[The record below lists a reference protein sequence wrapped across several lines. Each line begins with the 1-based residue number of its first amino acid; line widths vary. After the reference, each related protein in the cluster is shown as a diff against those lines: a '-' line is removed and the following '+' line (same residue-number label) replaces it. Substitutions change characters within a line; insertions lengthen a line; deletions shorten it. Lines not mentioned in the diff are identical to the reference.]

1 MIIKIKPSKVRK
13 DRVEQFYEVFGYTIR
28 NQIIIELMIK
38 GELTITELE
47 LFLVN
52 TKRNKITKASRKA
65 AMNNLS
71 KMKKPP
77 IHRRTLNNHLTEN
90 RLAGIVNYRKDGLKC
105 YWYLKE
111 HELVHYIRD
120 YLTDKPIRRKHHTN
134 SVGELWE
141 ELSNNFEIGER
152 FKVKLLRER
161 CNVPTLSN
169 ARLSQLLKELSNTP
183 LLTKVSHGVNVREM
197 NSEEE

>member
-1 MIIKIKPSKVRK
+1 MIMKIKPTKLRK
-13 DRVEQFYEVFGYTIR
+13 DRIKQFYEVFGYTIR
-28 NQIIIELMIK
+28 NQIIIELIIK

-47 LFLVN
+47 LYLVN
-52 TKRNKITKASRKA
+52 AKRNKITKASRKA

-71 KMKKPP
+71 KMKKPA

-90 RLAGIVNYRKDGLKC
+90 RLAGIVNYRQDGLKC

-111 HELVHYIRD
+111 HELVDYIRD
-120 YLTDKPIRRKHHTN
+120 YLTDKPIRRKHSRN

-141 ELSNNFEIGER
+141 EISNNFEKGEQ

-161 CNVPTLSN
+161 CNVSTLSN

-183 LLTKVSHGVNVREM
+183 LLTKVSRGVYVREM

>member
-1 MIIKIKPSKVRK
+1 MIIKIKPTKVRK
-13 DRVEQFYEVFGYTIR
+13 DRVKQFYEVFGYTIT
-28 NQIIIELMIK
+28 NQIVIELMIK
-38 GELTITELE
+38 GELTITEIIE
-47 LFLVN
+47 LL
-52 TKRNKITKASRKA
+52 
-65 AMNNLS
+65 
-71 KMKKPP
+71 KP
-77 IHRRTLNNHLTEN
+77 HHKRTLNNYLTEL
-90 RLAGIVNYRKDGLKC
+90 RKRGYVKYRRDGLRI
-105 YWYLKE
+105 YWSLKE
-111 HELVHYIRD
+111 HELVDYIRD

-183 LLTKVSHGVNVREM
+183 LLTKVSHGVYVREM
-197 NSEEE
+197 NREEE

>member
-1 MIIKIKPSKVRK
+1 MIMKIKPTKLRK
-13 DRVEQFYEVFGYTIR
+13 DRVGQFYEVFGYTIR
-28 NQIIIELMIK
+28 NQIIIELIIK
-38 GELTITELE
+38 GELTITELD
-47 LFLVN
+47 
-52 TKRNKITKASRKA
+52 KKIRG
-65 AMNNLS
+65 
-71 KMKKPP
+71 
-77 IHRRTLNNHLTEN
+77 HRRTLNNHLTEN
-90 RLAGIVNYRKDGLKC
+90 KLADIVDYRQDGLKC

-111 HELVHYIRD
+111 HELVNYIRD

-169 ARLSQLLKELSNTP
+169 ARLSQLLKKLSNTP
-183 LLTKVSHGVNVREM
+183 LLTKVSHGVYVREM